1 MGGVHGGETDFF
13 LTFDNQTGRIL
24 GISDFFTKTEFNAAV
39 EELTRQLNARMGSD
53 TYTGG
58 ELTAEL
64 DYDSNVTAVHSK
76 ILNEKVNGSLYP
88 RPAITK
94 YGIVFSYQTYEKGS
108 NTDGI
113 LHFILPFSDDL
124 KIVTR

>member
-108 NTDGI
+108 NADGI